1 MICIN
6 VLASSTKLI
15 GSLGGWFLLGVL
27 SMQLC
32 TRTRDPSRFTNL
44 TVAVDVYHII
54 FANDRWWIKFTGVS
68 GLL

>member
-1 MICIN
+1 MH
-6 VLASSTKLI
+6 LPSSTKLI
-15 GSLGGWFLLGVL
+15 GSLVVWLLLGVL

-32 TRTRDPSRFTNL
+32 TRVRDPPRFTNL

-54 FANDRWWIKFTGVS
+54 FTNDRWWIKFTGVS